1 MKYTKVRSFGVNAVG
16 DIIPLDRDSCG
27 ELIDFT
33 LSLANDTTI
42 QNHLLGILGESEVS
56 LDFINKFIQLKRD
69 EDDSYAKEMKKKAK
83 AKAKANANANANSV
97 ANTLSSIPPS
107 SGSSKKTG
115 SVPAW
120 STTVAP
126 VKAPQSKGR
135 LSQNTESKTTSELLD
150 AKPSSQAQR
159 GQAKRSKKKIMSNLN
174 DIDGALNDLDLE
186 STDLSASSHVAR
198 FCDCMATRHPLF
210 EVAPNCINC
219 GKIICIK
226 EGLQPCSSCGAEL
239 LSAKDKLAIKNVLLV
254 ERDELVSKQENL
266 KNKSSSGSG
275 QRETE
280 PKKSKPKKITI
291 STASGGNFW
300 DAQTKALEKAEEER
314 KKQQQE
320 IEQLQKEKEQ
330 LAEQAEELK
339 HYEQIKNVDSDLLK
353 AQERLNTLLEFQ
365 ATGAER
371 TKIIDRASDFEMP
384 TLSNSSMWLS
394 PVERAL
400 QLKKQ
405 QKQLRKQETTIAAR
419 TGRSKK
425 VVEMVIKD
433 GKVTMVENDRF
444 SKSDDED
451 EDAEIKQLE
460 DEIKKH
466 KITHEQSL
474 SENVWDYENDKN
486 KWEKPVYIS
495 SGGTTSKPESQD
507 AIIKSRIQFPTT
519 EDSIDLVAALPS

>member
-1 MKYTKVRSFGVNAVG
+1 MKYTKARSFGVNGVG

-27 ELIDFT
+27 ELVDFT
-33 LSLANDTTI
+33 LSLTSDTAI
-42 QNHLLGILGESEVS
+42 QNHLLGILGESEIS
-56 LDFINKFIQLKRD
+56 LEFINKFIQLKND
-69 EDDSYAKEMKKKAK
+69 EEAAYAKETKKKA
-83 AKAKANANANANSV
+83 AKAAKALTKTSP
-97 ANTLSSIPPS
+97 IPPPSTTGKKTS
-107 SGSSKKTG
+107 SG
-115 SVPAW
+115 PAW

-126 VKAPQSKGR
+126 AKSQQTKGR
-135 LSQNTESKTTSELLD
+135 LSDNALSKTTSELLD
-150 AKPSSQAQR
+150 AKPSSQVQPAH
-159 GQAKRSKKKIMSNLN
+159 AKRSKKKILSNLN
-174 DIDGALNDLDLE
+174 DIDAALNDLDLE
-186 STDLSASSHVAR
+186 STDLSASSHVSR

-210 EVAPNCINC
+210 EVAPNCLNC

-239 LSAKDKLAIKNVLLV
+239 LSIKDKLAIKNVLLL
-254 ERDELVSKQENL
+254 ERDELVTKQENL
-266 KNKSSSGSG
+266 KKKGSSGSG
-275 QRETE
+275 ENET
-280 PKKSKPKKITI
+280 KKPKPKKITI
-291 STASGGNFW
+291 STAARGNFW

-384 TLSNSSMWLS
+384 ASSNSNMWLS

-400 QLKKQ
+400 QLKRQ
-405 QKQLRKQETTIAAR
+405 QKQLRKQETTKAAR

-444 SKSDDED
+444 SKSDDEVD
-451 EDAEIKQLE
+451 DAEIKQLE

-466 KITHEQSL
+466 KIDHEQSL

-486 KWEKPVYIS
+486 KWEKPVYIKA
-495 SGGTTSKPESQD
+495 GGTANTSDSQD
-507 AIIKSRIQFPTT
+507 AVRKSRIQLPTT